1 MKHPF
6 RPPEPNRAR
15 ARLPV
20 APMRGAIWFSSPPA
34 ALVLALLVVLPSM
47 APASVKIRLKPRLYA
62 GIGIGRTLDT
72 RPPALTIEDQDDM
85 DYEVINLSGLQRNFK
100 RGQIR
105 INLIHVGDFSF
116 GYAFWGHAL
125 EYPHDFF
132 FFLPKEQKAYP
143 FGSHA
148 ALHAATVQWN
158 LKFVSGKRI
167 VPFLLAGAGRF
178 YGNST
183 SMRFQLLDSEQS
195 IYQYF
200 IQQDF
205 TDEGNA
211 WLAGAGAVLF
221 RYGYVYAGIVR
232 LERTLLPS
240 KGFLDLIVGC
250 TI

>member
-1 MKHPF
+1 MKNPFHPSDPDRPSF
-6 RPPEPNRAR
+6 RIPRPWTCR
-15 ARLPV
+15 V
-20 APMRGAIWFSSPPA
+20 FWSSPPA
-34 ALVLALLVVLPSM
+34 AAMVFALFAAFPPP
-47 APASVKIRLKPRLYA
+47 APASVKIGLKSVFYA
-62 GIGIGRTLDT
+62 GIGIGRTLDA
-72 RPPALTIEDQDDM
+72 RHPALAIEDQDDL
-85 DYEVINLSGLQRNFK
+85 DYEAINLAGLERYFK

-105 INLIHVGDFSF
+105 LNLLHVGDFSF

-125 EYPHDFF
+125 EYPHEFF
-132 FFLPKEQKAYP
+132 YFLPKEQKPYP
-143 FGSHA
+143 FGTHA

-158 LKFVSGKRI
+158 LKFVSGKKI

-183 SMRFQLLDSEQS
+183 TMRFQLLDSEQS

-221 RYGYVYAGIVR
+221 KYGYIYAGIVR

-240 KGFLDLIVGC
+240 KGFLDLIAGF